1 VNSIKLSICI
11 PTYNRAAHLR
21 ACLGRIKEFQLDF
34 PYEIVISDNAST
46 DTTAEVVQEFSADLP
61 IRYYLRP
68 ENNGPFV
75 NVNGTYR
82 RAHGQYSVY
91 VADDDRLILE
101 GLLNALKFMDENP
114 TVNVC
119 HAPWWTY
126 DGILE
131 KDMDIFYQLEEDTI
145 FRRRSFGEVFNFIYN
160 KHIFP
165 EIAVFRT
172 SALRTTWVPRDI
184 CFYAFPLLAHFL
196 DQGDIAF
203 LKQPFYRQVIRSE
216 IGRDRPQGGHE
227 IAMSGWDQ
235 YRGGLEYFLYFG
247 IKRGQIS
254 RDDNDKFTQ
263 EYMCRTFTL
272 IRMTVALRLLVAS
285 RQFVKAYEV
294 YTRIVFGGLDQHPEV
309 VAARDGLMLAA
320 ALETLAWQVNA
331 AGGIENLILHGFLD
345 TIILTERIRKVN
357 FPARIEIIDEPAEPT
372 KDFISKT
379 AVLVFSPEQRDRYLE
394 QGYEP
399 NLVFA
404 QEDLIQTIL
413 L

>member
-1 VNSIKLSICI
+1 VNPIKLSICI
-11 PTYNRAAHLR
+11 PTYNRAVHLR
-21 ACLGRIKEFQLDF
+21 SCLQRLKEFPFDF
-34 PYEIVISDNAST
+34 AYEIVISDNAST
-46 DTTAEVVQEFSADLP
+46 DNTAEVVQEFAADMP

-82 RAHGQYSVY
+82 RARGEYSVY
-91 VADDDRLILE
+91 LADDDRLIYE
-101 GLLNALKFMDENP
+101 GILNALKFMDEHP
-114 TVNVC
+114 SINVC

-126 DGILE
+126 DGVLE
-131 KDMDIFYQLEEDTI
+131 RDMTMFYNLEEDKI
-145 FRRRSFGEVFNFIYN
+145 FPRRSFGEVFNFIYN
-160 KHIFP
+160 RHIFP

-172 SALRTTWVPRDI
+172 DALRSTWVPRDI

-196 DQGDIAF
+196 DQGDVAF
-203 LKQPFYRQVIRSE
+203 LKEPFYRQVIRSE
-216 IGRDRPQGGHE
+216 LGRDRQQLGHE

-247 IKRGQIS
+247 LKRGQIS
-254 RDDNDKFTQ
+254 NSENDRFTQ
-263 EYMCRTFTL
+263 EFMCRTFTL
-272 IRMTVALRLLVAS
+272 TRMTVALKLLVGT
-285 RQFVKAYEV
+285 RQFVKAYEI
-294 YTRIVFGGLDQHPEV
+294 YTRLMFGGQDNHPEV
-309 VAARDGLMLAA
+309 VAAREGLMLAT

-331 AGGIENLILHGFLD
+331 AGGVENLVVHGFLD
-345 TIILTERIRKVN
+345 SIILKERIRKVN
-357 FPARIEIIDEPAEPT
+357 FPERIVILDEPEKPT
-372 KDFISKT
+372 QDFIGKT
-379 AVLVFSPEQRDRYLE
+379 AVLVSLPEQRERFLA

>member
-1 VNSIKLSICI
+1 VNPIKLSICI

-21 ACLGRIKEFQLDF
+21 TCLQRIKAFSFDF
-34 PYEIVISDNAST
+34 AYEIVISDNAST
-46 DTTAEVVQEFSADLP
+46 DNTTEVVQEFAADMP
-61 IRYYLRP
+61 IRYFLRS

-82 RAHGQYSVY
+82 RAHGEYSVY
-91 VADDDRLILE
+91 VADDDRLIYE
-101 GLLNALKFMDENP
+101 GLLNALKFMDDNP
-114 TVNVC
+114 AVNVC

-131 KDMDIFYQLEEDTI
+131 REMDIFYRLEEDVI
-145 FRRRSFGEVFNFIYN
+145 FQRRSFGEVFNFIYN

-203 LKQPFYRQVIRSE
+203 LKTPFYQQVIRSE
-216 IGRDRPQGGHE
+216 LGRDRPQGGHE

-247 IKRGQIS
+247 TKRGQIAS
-254 RDDNDKFTQ
+254 GENDKFTQ
-263 EYMCRTFTL
+263 DYMCKMFTL
-272 IRMTVALRLLVAS
+272 IRMTVALRLLLGS

-294 YTRIVFGGLDQHPEV
+294 YTRLMYGGLDQHPEV
-309 VAARDGLMLAA
+309 VAAREGLLLAA

-331 AGGIENLILHGFLD
+331 AGGVENLVLSGFLD
-345 TIILTERIRKVN
+345 TIILKERIRKVN
-357 FPARIEIIDEPAEPT
+357 FPERIAIVDEPEAPS
-372 KDFISKT
+372 KDFIEKT
-379 AVLVFSPEQRDRYLE
+379 AVLVFTPDQREHYLE
-394 QGYEP
+394 QGYDP

-404 QEDLIQTIL
+404 QDDLIQTIL